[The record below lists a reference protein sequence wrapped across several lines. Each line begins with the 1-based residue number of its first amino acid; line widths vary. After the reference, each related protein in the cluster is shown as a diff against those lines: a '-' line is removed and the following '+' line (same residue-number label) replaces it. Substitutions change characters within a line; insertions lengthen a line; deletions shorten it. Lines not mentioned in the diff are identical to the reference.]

1 MKKDREK
8 TVLIKT
14 CIVYIHQNVHVKEVG
29 KIFIEPCANGCMLF
43 YFLIKIRR
51 NFIIEVFD
59 ISEDDEDFE
68 TFFFEYPNDEIKAC
82 CCELT

>member
-1 MKKDREK
+1 MYMLKKCGKYSSNPVRMA
-8 TVLIKT
+8 VF
-14 CIVYIHQNVHVKEVG
+14 YI
-29 KIFIEPCANGCMLF
+29 I
-43 YFLIKIRR
+43 FLIKIRR